1 MQNTIKVAFLTLF
14 TGLLSSSNSL
24 ATQESI
30 HTPST
35 YAISP
40 TSAGKRDKFYA
51 SLGMYDGPQRLG
63 FFFPQILRGQTWTCW
78 WDTETLWHGT
88 GTGFRKNLNPD
99 FFGGVYLYYDLPDDI
114 YSFSLPDDIYSFS
127 NISNPRLNL
136 GFELSHTHFWQLTAN
151 LYHSFIDNHS
161 FQIGHRTF
169 QDKSGVSARI
179 SFDTFKNI
187 VPFFGMAYT
196 QGLQKEY
203 RWSATIHE
211 GELITAA
218 IGVRYSIN
226 DYADLEW
233 KVNIPELI
241 KHFSEDKII
250 LRAYYQQP
258 IHVGI
263 QLSASKSALR
273 HKINQLP
280 ERYIPYHANA
290 ALST

>member
-1 MQNTIKVAFLTLF
+1 MQNTLKVTFLILF
-14 TGLLSSSNSL
+14 TGLFSSSNSL
-24 ATQESI
+24 ATQEST

-40 TSAGKRDKFYA
+40 TSTGKRDKFYA
-51 SLGMYDGPQRLG
+51 SLGVYDGRQSLG

-78 WDTETLWHGT
+78 WDTDWYGT

-99 FFGGVYLYYDLPDDI
+99 FFGGVYLYYDVPDEI
-114 YSFSLPDDIYSFS
+114 IFSKPQSFDLSKRS
-127 NISNPRLNL
+127 PRFNL

-151 LYHSFIDNHS
+151 LYHSFVDNHS
-161 FQIGHRTF
+161 FKIGYRTF

-179 SFDTFKNI
+179 SFHTFKNI

-196 QGLQKEY
+196 HGLQKEY
-203 RWSATIHE
+203 RWSVKMNE
-211 GELITAA
+211 GDLITAA
-218 IGVRYSIN
+218 IGAQYSIN

-241 KHFSEDKII
+241 KQFSEDEII
-250 LRAYYQQP
+250 LRPYYQQP

-290 ALST
+290 ALSS